1 MRPPTPSIA
10 DSIIPLTALAWITLT
25 LALGALEAI
34 SLPNIAS
41 LTDRPPLAVLPTL
54 ASLTLCTLAARHT
67 PPSQTPSPLHHLPT
81 LLASLM
87 LYLAVDAQI
96 TGFHEPP
103 PSALEHIALCL
114 GAALV
119 AIVGRLILRA
129 APTRQSVLRSI
140 RESAK
145 LTQ

>member
-1 MRPPTPSIA
+1 
-10 DSIIPLTALAWITLT
+10 
-25 LALGALEAI
+25 
-34 SLPNIAS
+34 
-41 LTDRPPLAVLPTL
+41 
-54 ASLTLCTLAARHT
+54 
-67 PPSQTPSPLHHLPT
+67 
-81 LLASLM
+81 M

-114 GAALV
+114 GATLV
-119 AIVGRLILRA
+119 AILGRLILRT